1 MALELDFLLLR
12 PRPGG
17 DCFTGEEWPRR
28 VKIGIDVGLL
38 SLVNR
43 IGDVALEEF
52 AEDGSG
58 KLDSLSVGVVEG
70 VSISINAF
78 IIDGLFS

>member
-1 MALELDFLLLR
+1 M
-12 PRPGG
+12 
-17 DCFTGEEWPRR
+17 
-28 VKIGIDVGLL
+28 DVGLL

-58 KLDSLSVGVVEG
+58 KLDSDRVGTLFSGMVGVVEG

-78 IIDGLFS
+78 IVDEDAFS